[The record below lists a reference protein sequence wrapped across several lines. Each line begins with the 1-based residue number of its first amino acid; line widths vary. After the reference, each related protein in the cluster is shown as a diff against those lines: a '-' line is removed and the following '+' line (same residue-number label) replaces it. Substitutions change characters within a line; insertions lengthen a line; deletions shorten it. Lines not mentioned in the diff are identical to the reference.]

1 METLAQLCEN
11 NLPKINSYYTGG
23 DKLEVQVYVW
33 LESLYF
39 KKNYNCTMIKLQA
52 FYNNNA

>member
-39 KKNYNCTMIKLQA
+39 KKKL
-52 FYNNNA
+52 

>member
-11 NLPKINSYYTGG
+11 NLLKINSNYTGE

-39 KKNYNCTMIKLQA
+39 LKNYNCTMIK
-52 FYNNNA
+52 F